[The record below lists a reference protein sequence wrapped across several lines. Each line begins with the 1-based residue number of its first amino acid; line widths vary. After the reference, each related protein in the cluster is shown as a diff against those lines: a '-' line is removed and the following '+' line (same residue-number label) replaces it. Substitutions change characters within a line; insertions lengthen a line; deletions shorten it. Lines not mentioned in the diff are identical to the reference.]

1 MKVFAATAVGAA
13 LSLSAA
19 LGQLVPDS
27 DAPIDITGNSLEIVD
42 DVATWIGDVRAV
54 QGEAILTAD
63 KLVAILDDEGGFS
76 SIRAI
81 GAVRYANGKEAI
93 TGETAL
99 YDAEARA
106 ITITD
111 NVVVTQGRTVMR
123 GGALVYWLD
132 TGRIAFT
139 APDGK
144 RIRGIFYTKSL
155 DASL

>member
-1 MKVFAATAVGAA
+1 MRLFAATAAGAA
-13 LSLSAA
+13 FSLSAA
-19 LGQLVPDS
+19 HAQLIPDS
-27 DAPIDITGNSLEIVD
+27 DAPIDITGESLEIID
-42 DVATWIGDVRAV
+42 DVATWTGDVRAV

-63 KLVAILDDEGGFS
+63 KIIAILDDEGDYS
-76 SIRAI
+76 TIRAV
-81 GAVRYANGKEAI
+81 GGVRYSNGKEAI
-93 TGETAL
+93 TGENAL

-111 NVVVTQGRTVMR
+111 NVVVTQGRTVMT
-123 GGALVYWLD
+123 GGALVYWID

-144 RIRGIFYTKSL
+144 RIRGIFYAKSL